1 MVGASMSRQ
10 EDSVVL
16 MERGEREPFGTW
28 LLVQVDRSDWIVG
41 LAKAARSDPGFP
53 KRGTVDK
60 VRECLRAQGADPD
73 AFEALDD
80 AELDW
85 LSC

>member
-1 MVGASMSRQ
+1 MLMGRVEQ
-10 EDSVVL
+10 EQEL
-16 MERGEREPFGTW
+16 QLREPFGTW
-28 LLVQVDRSDWIVG
+28 LLSQVDRGDWIDG
-41 LAKAARSDPGFP
+41 LAAAARADRGFP
-53 KRGTVDK
+53 RRGDVDQVRKRMQ
-60 VRECLRAQGADPD
+60 ELGADPD

>member
-1 MVGASMSRQ
+1 M
-10 EDSVVL
+10 L
-16 MERGEREPFGTW
+16 MERGEREAFGSW
-28 LLVQVDRSDWIVG
+28 LLVQVDRGDWIDG
-41 LAKAARSDPGFP
+41 LAKAARGDPGFP
-53 KRGTVDK
+53 KRGTVDQ
-60 VRECLRAQGADPD
+60 VRDRMRAQGADPD